1 MIDLHCHLDLYP
13 DPHGVTAR
21 CKRDGHY
28 VLSVTTTPKAWRGT
42 RELAGDASRIRT
54 SLGLHPQVAHQR
66 HGELALFEGLLP
78 EARYVGE
85 IGLDGSPEFRVHHAV
100 QRRCF
105 DRILA
110 SCAQAGGRVMT
121 VHSRGAADAVLDALE
136 QHPNAGT
143 AVLHWFSGT
152 RKQLDRAVGMGCW
165 FSVGPAMVKGQKGR
179 ELLRAMPPER
189 VLTETDG
196 PFAQGQC
203 GPLLPGEVTLAVE
216 ACSNVWSM
224 ASGETEAKLTQNL
237 RALVAT
243 AEPLTFRENP

>member
-1 MIDLHCHLDLYP
+1 MPRRRVLTDTDLETLFALPTCESDLAL
-13 DPHGVTAR
+13 H
-21 CKRDGHY
+21 
-28 VLSVTTTPKAWRGT
+28 S
-42 RELAGDASRIRT
+42 GDALRIRT

-78 EARYVGE
+78 EAHYIGE
-85 IGLDGSPEFRVHHAV
+85 IGLDGSTEFRVHHEV

-110 SCAQAGGRVMT
+110 SCTQAGGRVMT

-136 QHPNAGT
+136 RHSNAGT
-143 AVLHWFSGT
+143 AILHWFSGT

-165 FSVGPAMVKGQKGR
+165 FSVGPAMVQGRKGR
-179 ELLRAMPPER
+179 ELLRAMPPDR

-196 PFAQGQC
+196 PFAQGSS
-203 GPLLPGEVTLAVE
+203 GPLLPGEVALAEE
-216 ACSNVWSM
+216 ACSDVWSM
-224 ASGETEAKLTQNL
+224 PCHEAEARLTQNF

-243 AEPLTFRENP
+243 AESRENG

>member
-13 DPHGVTAR
+13 DPHAVTAR
-21 CKRDGHY
+21 CKLDGHY

-42 RELAGDASRIRT
+42 RKLAGDASRIRT

-85 IGLDGSPEFRVHHAV
+85 IGLDGSPEFRVHHEV

-136 QHPNAGT
+136 RYPKAGT
-143 AVLHWFSGT
+143 SVLHWFSGT
-152 RKQLDRAVGMGCW
+152 RKQLIRAVGMGCW
-165 FSVGPAMVKGQKGR
+165 FSVGPAMVQGQK
-179 ELLRAMPPER
+179 AASSF
-189 VLTETDG
+189 VLCRRIACSQKLMDL
-196 PFAQGQC
+196 FAQGSS
-203 GPLLPGEVTLAVE
+203 GPLLPGEVVLAIE
-216 ACSNVWSM
+216 ACGDAWSM
-224 ASGETEAKLTQNL
+224 PCREAETKLTQNF

-243 AEPLTFRENP
+243 AEPLVFRENA